1 MSWQI
6 ILTAISGLLVILTIA
21 LKPKF
26 FWPLLIIIACST
38 AGLMIKGYCLID
50 EFLLYCLLFGA
61 FLAISIGAVPSR
73 RTEPSRLDKF
83 HYLFFFL
90 LIAYL
95 IIQSFRGLIIWGD
108 WRIIRWIIFYLS
120 LGLLSFIISKK
131 DFPAPNK
138 KQIALLISLSTL
150 FYFIAYLAHGLI
162 AEKFRGLSWINL
174 QGAEWSGTAYAVF
187 PMILAIPSALFLI
200 RDKIVKY
207 KLISGIFIVIAL
219 ITSFYYDSRMSFLTI
234 FAFLFISPFVLKIRK
249 FLIFLICFLLI
260 LSLFLSLSIK
270 TETLKSYSSVKSF
283 LKLIPKSAI
292 TLFAGEKGQTNDLDR
307 YAAWYGALTT
317 IKANW
322 LTLFWGYGVHSSHF
336 VMRPYLQKLYTEYL
350 PGVAASEN
358 IRTTGVAT
366 ILVDLGL
373 IGIFLLIINFILTAL
388 KIISHIGFE
397 FKITAL
403 LILFLFF
410 LWIFISNIQD
420 IVLFYLLIMPSG
432 LLIQFAKTQNKNL

>member
-138 KQIALLISLSTL
+138 KQIILLIFFSTF
-150 FYFIAYLAHGLI
+150 FYFISYLAHGLI

-200 RDKIVKY
+200 RDKVVKY
-207 KLISGIFIVIAL
+207 KLIGWLVL
-219 ITSFYYDSRMSFLTI
+219 IILLLTGFYYDSRISFLTI
-234 FAFLFISPFVLKIRK
+234 LAFLLISPFILKIQRSI
-249 FLIFLICFLLI
+249 IFLLCFLLI
-260 LSLFLSLSIK
+260 FSLFLNSEIGKRVFRNIGGFYQTMYRSTI
-270 TETLKSYSSVKSF
+270 TVF
-283 LKLIPKSAI
+283 L
-292 TLFAGEKGQTNDLDR
+292 GESGQRPSDLDR
-307 YAAWYGALTT
+307 YAAWQGALMT
-317 IKANW
+317 INTDW
-322 LTLFWGYGVHSSHF
+322 STLFWGYGIHSSHF
-336 VMRPYLQKLYTEYL
+336 VMQPYLQKLYTEYL

-358 IRTTGVAT
+358 IRTTGIAAF
-366 ILVDLGL
+366 LVEIGL
-373 IGIFLLIINFILTAL
+373 IGMFLLIINFILTAL
-388 KIISHIGFE
+388 KIISQTSFE
-397 FKITAL
+397 FKITAILIL
-403 LILFLFF
+403 LISFI
-410 LWIFISNIQD
+410 WPFISNIQD
-420 IVLFYLLIMPSG
+420 IVLFYLLIMPPG
-432 LLIQFAKTQNKNL
+432 LLIQFAKTQNGNL

>member
-138 KQIALLISLSTL
+138 KQIILLIFFSTF
-150 FYFIAYLAHGLI
+150 FYFISYLAHGLI

-174 QGAEWSGTAYAVF
+174 QGVEWSGTAYAVF
-187 PMILAIPSALFLI
+187 PMIIAVPSALFLI
-200 RDKIVKY
+200 RDKVVKY
-207 KLISGIFIVIAL
+207 KLIGWLVL
-219 ITSFYYDSRMSFLTI
+219 IILLLTGFYYDSRISFLTI
-234 FAFLFISPFVLKIRK
+234 LAFLLISPFILKIQRSI
-249 FLIFLICFLLI
+249 IFLLCFLLI
-260 LSLFLSLSIK
+260 FSLFLNSEIGKRVFRDIGGFYQTMYRSTI
-270 TETLKSYSSVKSF
+270 TVF
-283 LKLIPKSAI
+283 L
-292 TLFAGEKGQTNDLDR
+292 GESGQRPSDLDR
-307 YAAWYGALTT
+307 YTAWQGALMTVNT
-317 IKANW
+317 NW
-322 LTLFWGYGVHSSHF
+322 STLFWGYGIHSSHF
-336 VMRPYLQKLYTEYL
+336 VMQPYLQKLYTEYL